1 MGNFQLIQE
10 MKLPLLCEVSAMRKQ
25 GETIMKS
32 HHNLSLHVRDAQ
44 LLMLIFK
51 LYSVL
56 TYSVHASKSSF
67 PCLHCLLRTST
78 CTLHDVF
85 FYSLKLF

>member
-1 MGNFQLIQE
+1 
-10 MKLPLLCEVSAMRKQ
+10 MRKQ
-25 GETIMKS
+25 RETIMKS

-67 PCLHCLLRTST
+67 PCLAFTVYCAHQHALYMMCVSQ
-78 CTLHDVF
+78 F
-85 FYSLKLF
+85 KLF